1 MGLRTPEQYKASLKD
16 GREVYYRGELV
27 QDVTTHPV
35 IGVAVEHAC
44 IDYRMAEDPRYRD
57 LAVVTDPQSGER
69 YSRYYHIPRNA
80 EDLLQRSRLIAAS
93 TREGATLVVLIKEIG
108 TDALFALHVVAER
121 TDKALGTGYLERVRA
136 FYRH

>member
-27 QDVTTHPV
+27 PDVTTHPI

-57 LAVVTDPQSGER
+57 RPADRRAVLS
-69 YSRYYHIPRNA
+69 
-80 EDLLQRSRLIAAS
+80 LLPYPA
-93 TREGATLVVLIKEIG
+93 G
-108 TDALFALHVVAER
+108 
-121 TDKALGTGYLERVRA
+121 
-136 FYRH
+136 